1 MADISTRYRETSIDA
16 ANKARLVQMLLGRA
30 MQHARA
36 GAAAAAEGRIEAR
49 FNENQRISEIV
60 TVLRGHLDLERGGAI
75 ARQLDTI
82 YGHVQVVVMKIDVRG
97 DASLYDHVLA
107 LFSDLE
113 RAWAEIA
120 RSPAPP
126 APAPA
131 APAPGP
137 AARPAQDGG
146 ARAGFSLR
154 A

>member
-49 FNENQRISEIV
+49 FNENQRIAEIV

-82 YGHVQVVVMKIDVRG
+82 YGHVLVVIMKIDVRG

-120 RSPAPP
+120 RTPAPP
-126 APAPA
+126 APT

-137 AARPAQDGG
+137 ATRPAQDGG